1 MNEATDSKESSTIS
15 HDPLWHPYFIDWLSG
30 ATVSKMKR
38 TSEPGQNRWVLHAN
52 PAFSDPK
59 DGWACSV
66 ASAKH
71 DPLKGKIN
79 VSQKIKSE

>member
-1 MNEATDSKESSTIS
+1 MIHYGIPTSLIGSV
-15 HDPLWHPYFIDWLSG
+15 G
-30 ATVSKMKR
+30 AAVSKMKR
-38 TSEPGQNRWVLHAN
+38 TRELGQNRWVLYAN
-52 PAFSDPK
+52 PAFSDLK
-59 DGWACSV
+59 DGWAGSV